1 MFSPET
7 LQALARIR
15 RMEYEELSRLSRLL
29 SEGPKSRPQFMGLF
43 TRLARAISWI
53 AANLRRQRPARPEPE
68 ARPLGQSR
76 FPRRRQFTL

>member
-29 SEGPKSRPQFMGLF
+29 SEGAKPRPQSVSLF
-43 TRLARAISWI
+43 TRLARAIGRI
-53 AANLRRQRPARPEPE
+53 AASLRRQRPARPEPE
-68 ARPLGQSR
+68 VRPLGQSR